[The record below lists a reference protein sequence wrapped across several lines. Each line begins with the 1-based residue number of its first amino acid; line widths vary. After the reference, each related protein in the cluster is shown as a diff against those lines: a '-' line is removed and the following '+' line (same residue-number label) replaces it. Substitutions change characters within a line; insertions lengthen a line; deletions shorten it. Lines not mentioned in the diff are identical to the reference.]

1 MNRRSFLTALTSFA
15 ATAVL
20 DPERLLWRAGTKSIF
35 IPTAHR
41 EVSDVID
48 TIEVIRPQVFFKEYS
63 HSIRLTAA
71 AIEKLSTPQA
81 IADWASHHY
90 DGMIESLRA
99 TEARNL
105 WV

>member
-48 TIEVIRPQVFFKEYS
+48 TIEVIRPQVFFKSYACA
-63 HSIRLTAA
+63 IRISESDLERAKTKEFMQRWVSNKYDAA
-71 AIEKLSTPQA
+71 LVDRGLVDVWK
-81 IADWASHHY
+81 WA
-90 DGMIESLRA
+90 
-99 TEARNL
+99 
-105 WV
+105 